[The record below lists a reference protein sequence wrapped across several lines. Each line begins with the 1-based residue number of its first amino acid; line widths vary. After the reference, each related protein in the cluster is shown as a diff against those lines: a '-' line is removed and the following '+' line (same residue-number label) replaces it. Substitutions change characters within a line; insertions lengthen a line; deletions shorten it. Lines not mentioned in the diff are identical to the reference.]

1 MDVKKRLIRSLCM
14 ATCDKTELNKSVLK
28 WKKHFD
34 EAKKALGKGPGGK

>member
-1 MDVKKRLIRSLCM
+1 MNVKRRLIRSLSM

-34 EAKKALGKGPGGK
+34 EAKKALGKRPGA